1 MLHQMKKKLLQKNK
15 DTATKATTDNTVKP
29 KTDDSL
35 KLPDFMNKEKDNK
48 KSSFSAFPFFNFK
61 NDIK

>member
-1 MLHQMKKKLLQKNK
+1 MLRQMKKTSTENK

-48 KSSFSAFPFFNFK
+48 KK
-61 NDIK
+61 